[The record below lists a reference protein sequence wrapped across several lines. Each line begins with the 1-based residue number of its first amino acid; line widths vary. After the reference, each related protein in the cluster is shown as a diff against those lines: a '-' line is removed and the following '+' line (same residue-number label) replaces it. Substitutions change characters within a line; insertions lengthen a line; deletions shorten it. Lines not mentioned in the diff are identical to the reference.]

1 MKNKNL
7 ILLIAAGAAYW
18 YFFMYKKKKQDLAI
32 TQPGGPEET
41 PGSSK
46 FFKDLDISNFSN
58 YKNWQTI
65 APATESVS
73 IVEQLKSFSAPMRE
87 LEHSQD
93 EVYQTYYANQV
104 SGVKRVGVPYT
115 I

>member
-18 YFFMYKKKKQDLAI
+18 YFFMYKKKPVMTV
-32 TQPGGPEET
+32 TQPGMPDV

-46 FFKDLDISNFSN
+46 YFKDLDISN

-73 IVEQLKSFSAPMRE
+73 IVEQLKSFSEQPLRQ
-87 LEHSQD
+87 LEHKQE
-93 EVYQTYYANQV
+93 EVFQTYYANQV

>member
-7 ILLIAAGAAYW
+7 ILLLAAGAAYW
-18 YFFMYKKKKQDLAI
+18 YFFMYKKKQNLAI

-41 PGSSK
+41 PGSSAPVQV
-46 FFKDLDISNFSN
+46 
-58 YKNWQTI
+58 QTQ
-65 APATESVS
+65 PAVATQSVS
-73 IVEQLKSFSAPMRE
+73 IVDQIMEFGAPARQ

-104 SGVKRVGVPYT
+104 SGIKRVGVPYT

>member
-7 ILLIAAGAAYW
+7 ILLLAAGAAYW

-41 PGSSK
+41 PGSST
-46 FFKDLDISNFSN
+46 
-58 YKNWQTI
+58 QTQVK
-65 APATESVS
+65 TEFLPFPQSKES
-73 IVEQLKSFSAPMRE
+73 EQGITIVDQIKSFSEPMRQ
-87 LEHSQD
+87 LEHKQD
-93 EVYQTYYANQV
+93 EGYITYYVNQV

-115 I
+115 V

>member
-18 YFFMYKKKKQDLAI
+18 YFFMYKKKPVMTV
-32 TQPGGPEET
+32 TQPGMPDV
-41 PGSSK
+41 PGSS
-46 FFKDLDISNFSN
+46 
-58 YKNWQTI
+58 T
-65 APATESVS
+65 PAAAQMQPGVTTEAVS
-73 IVEQLKSFSAPMRE
+73 IVDQIKSFSEQPMRQ
-87 LEHSQD
+87 LEHKQD
-93 EVYQTYYANQV
+93 EDAYQTFYVKQI

>member
-18 YFFMYKKKKQDLAI
+18 YFFMYNKKKQGLPPEFE
-32 TQPGGPEET
+32 PGNPDV
-41 PGSSK
+41 PGSS
-46 FFKDLDISNFSN
+46 
-58 YKNWQTI
+58 T
-65 APATESVS
+65 PAAAQMQPAVTTEAVS
-73 IVEQLKSFSAPMRE
+73 IVDQIKSFSDPMRQ
-87 LEHSQD
+87 LEHMKD
-93 EVYQTYYANQV
+93 EDAYQTFYVKQI

>member
-1 MKNKNL
+1 
-7 ILLIAAGAAYW
+7 
-18 YFFMYKKKKQDLAI
+18 MYKKKQPVR
-32 TQPGGPEET
+32 TSQPGMRDL
-41 PGSSK
+41 PGSSTPVQV
-46 FFKDLDISNFSN
+46 
-58 YKNWQTI
+58 QTQ
-65 APATESVS
+65 PAVQTQSVS
-73 IVEQLKSFSAPMRE
+73 IVDQIMEFGAPARQ